1 MELSNTFDMFA
12 AISRT
17 AVPTARASAKM
28 DRTVGKRV
36 ADRCVRASARAVEAR
51 IVGGGLRMREE
62 RRAQTPSL
70 GNERR
75 GDLAVVNASSG
86 DSDAMTKSDDE
97 DDGSSDV
104 SIVAACVAV
113 SCLFGAGIGVVE
125 GADKASEYFAGY
137 LLEQSLSVDNLFVF
151 ILLFEY
157 FQVPPV
163 RQTRV
168 LNYGIYGALLMRA
181 IMVVAG
187 VELIENFQPILLVF
201 AGILIFSSYK
211 LLSEAGEEE
220 EDMSENAIVKFCS
233 SFMDVSDEFD
243 GDNFFTVQNGVKMA
257 TPLLLVLAV
266 VEISDV
272 VFAVDSIPAVFGV
285 TQDPF
290 IVYTSN
296 LFAILS
302 LRQLYTLIS
311 KAVGEL
317 KYLQTAVALVLGFIG
332 VKMIAEYAGAEI
344 PTEAS
349 LAVVVTML
357 GGGVGASLLLPDAD
371 KKEGE

>member
-1 MELSNTFDMFA
+1 M
-12 AISRT
+12 
-17 AVPTARASAKM
+17 PTARASAKM

-36 ADRCVRASARAVEAR
+36 ADRCARERERGEAR

-62 RRAQTPSL
+62 RRAQAVA

-97 DDGSSDV
+97 DQRSSDV
-104 SIVAACVAV
+104 SIVAACLAV
-113 SCLFGAGIGVVE
+113 SCLFGANTGWWRARTRRRIFCGIP
-125 GADKASEYFAGY
+125 
-137 LLEQSLSVDNLFVF
+137 LEQSLSVDNLFVF

-181 IMVVAG
+181 IMVIAG

-243 GDNFFTVQNGVKMA
+243 ATTFSPCKTV
-257 TPLLLVLAV
+257 
-266 VEISDV
+266 
-272 VFAVDSIPAVFGV
+272 
-285 TQDPF
+285 
-290 IVYTSN
+290 
-296 LFAILS
+296 
-302 LRQLYTLIS
+302 
-311 KAVGEL
+311 
-317 KYLQTAVALVLGFIG
+317 
-332 VKMIAEYAGAEI
+332 
-344 PTEAS
+344 
-349 LAVVVTML
+349 
-357 GGGVGASLLLPDAD
+357 
-371 KKEGE
+371 

>member
-1 MELSNTFDMFA
+1 MFA

-17 AVPTARASAKM
+17 AAPTARASAKI
-28 DRTVGKRV
+28 DRTVRKRV

-97 DDGSSDV
+97 DQRSSDV

-285 TQDPF
+285 TQEPF

>member
-1 MELSNTFDMFA
+1 MSSRSSPLRGVDATLEARASVRKHSRSPHARARVHALDHRSTRSPSTCVPTRSELEFSNTFDMFA

-17 AVPTARASAKM
+17 AAPTARASAKI
-28 DRTVGKRV
+28 DRTVRKRV

-97 DDGSSDV
+97 DQRSSDV

-181 IMVVAG
+181 IMVIAG
-187 VELIENFQPILLVF
+187 VELIENFQPVLLY
-201 AGILIFSSYK
+201 S
-211 LLSEAGEEE
+211 
-220 EDMSENAIVKFCS
+220 
-233 SFMDVSDEFD
+233 
-243 GDNFFTVQNGVKMA
+243 
-257 TPLLLVLAV
+257 
-266 VEISDV
+266 
-272 VFAVDSIPAVFGV
+272 
-285 TQDPF
+285 
-290 IVYTSN
+290 
-296 LFAILS
+296 
-302 LRQLYTLIS
+302 R
-311 KAVGEL
+311 
-317 KYLQTAVALVLGFIG
+317 
-332 VKMIAEYAGAEI
+332 
-344 PTEAS
+344 
-349 LAVVVTML
+349 
-357 GGGVGASLLLPDAD
+357 
-371 KKEGE
+371 